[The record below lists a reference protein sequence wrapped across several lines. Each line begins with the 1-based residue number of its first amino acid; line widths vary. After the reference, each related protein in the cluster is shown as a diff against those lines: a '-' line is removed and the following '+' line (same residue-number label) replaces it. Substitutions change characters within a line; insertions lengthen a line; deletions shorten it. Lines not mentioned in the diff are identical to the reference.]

1 MSHRSRAQTVKV
13 KKRVSEFEMKSFTAP
28 PPPPEE
34 EPARKKYAV
43 ERYAPG
49 QKRLPE
55 DFADKV
61 LSIELDIEN
70 DMFTIEDLNELLYL
84 YS

>member
-1 MSHRSRAQTVKV
+1 MSNRSRAQTVKA

-28 PPPPEE
+28 PPPEE
-34 EPARKKYAV
+34 EPKRKKYAV